1 MITLSIS
8 RLVAMV
14 LTQAEE
20 RDVMAYETKRERKR
34 YGERDIFS
42 LFHTISLSISRLEAM
57 GLTRSKERDVM
68 PTKTERKK
76 ERKRERKRDRDKYI

>member
-1 MITLSIS
+1 MT
-8 RLVAMV
+8 R
-14 LTQAEE
+14 AEE
-20 RDVMAYETKRERKR
+20 RDVIAYETKTESKR

-76 ERKRERKRDRDKYI
+76 ERKKEREEKRQR